1 MKYDVF
7 ISYSRTDYTYED
19 KSIIP
24 GNIISQIK
32 EMLQAN
38 GYTYWFDEDGIYS
51 GDSFTEV
58 IAEAIQDSEIFLFIS
73 TEASNA
79 SKWTKHELAVAKHLG
94 KKTIPFRVD
103 NSKYDK
109 SILMYL
115 APLDYIDYEKNPH
128 KAFESLIAAINHH
141 YSQKRE
147 AEEAKKR
154 KKEQE
159 LKEKEKAEALK
170 NAEKMRLARLS
181 EIDAEIANL
190 QAEIVKFEADKSEI
204 KAKLNSLNEQI
215 SHHKAKI
222 SSLNTSQNEI
232 NASIKKL
239 EQEKKSLSKD
249 YILKKEPK
257 EDFFNTPKTESK
269 ATEPNSSKSASKSLF
284 LKSFFKYLKDL
295 RKRYWFHLLLAIGVT
310 IVASLLIFVS
320 FIKASYAL
328 YFLLASLCGIISLYG
343 VIQLL
348 RGKKDGLVTLL
359 LNSIIFYLIW
369 YLESQYTI
377 FAYMGLAIYLF
388 FVSILYLIHKSD
400 KDSSLSWGRMTK
412 SRLRNPKKTL
422 ILTAIICIILSFAIP
437 YIYAQKCGMRSY
449 DIEDADYVLTNSIN
463 GILRD
468 PYAAKNMGDD
478 YIPYSEPLAG
488 EKSMYV
494 FKHHNLEPDV
504 HKALW
509 WYELANNN
517 RSYYSESYDKKITYC
532 KDYIEAQEKGYAYSE
547 RYGKCGINKI
557 NGNLVRISVDSYS
570 DGVNEGE
577 YSERY
582 LQSNLS
588 YNISLTDGDFSQG
601 KFEVGGATL
610 DSIER
615 NKQKLYN
622 IQGDTVKMRFIQ
634 EGSIISEKIIP
645 VIKVETRIKLESKD
659 TQLSFNKE
667 YTMIALNPI
676 EGAKWQ
682 IYNENDKYTY
692 RIKIIDESSE
702 RVRFILKDRPR
713 NEKIHIKYIANNKQ
727 ITSTSYYTGTEVFN
741 VVN

>member
-181 EIDAEIANL
+181 EIDAEMANL
-190 QAEIVKFEADKSEI
+190 QAKIEKIEADKSEI

-215 SHHKAKI
+215 SHHKAEI

-232 NASIKKL
+232 NVSIKKL

-249 YILKKEPK
+249 FTPKKEPK
-257 EDFFNTPKTESK
+257 KEFFNTAKTENNATDPNGSK
-269 ATEPNSSKSASKSLF
+269 LASKSLS
-284 LKSFFKYLKDL
+284 LKSFFKYLKGIK
-295 RKRYWFHLLLAIGVT
+295 KRYWFHLLFAFE
-310 IVASLLIFVS
+310 LLFIAVMPLNFNIFYS
-320 FIKASYAL
+320 RIE
-328 YFLLASLCGIISLYG
+328 FLLASFCIISLYG

-348 RGKKDGLVTLL
+348 RGKKDGLVVLL
-359 LNSIIFYLIW
+359 LNSIILYLIW
-369 YLESQYTI
+369 YLIHRLT
-377 FAYMGLAIYLF
+377 FLAYIGLPIYLF
-388 FVSILYLIHKSD
+388 CVSILYLIHKSD

-449 DIEDADYVLTNSIN
+449 DIDDADYVLTNSIR
-463 GILRD
+463 GILGD
-468 PYAAKNMGDD
+468 SYAAIRMGDE
-478 YIPYSEPLAG
+478 YIPYSKPLAG

-494 FKHHNLEPDV
+494 SKLHNLDPVV

-509 WYELANNN
+509 WYELANSN

-577 YSERY
+577 YSKRY

-634 EGSIISEKIIP
+634 EGSIISERIIP